1 MFVSSK
7 ALRTAVT
14 SIAAGA
20 MSLGL
25 LTAGAGTVQAAEQV
39 CTGTTSIYGVLDD
52 GRLTYSSITP
62 G

>member
-1 MFVSSK
+1 MKTRSSK
-7 ALRTAVT
+7 TRTTVGLLL
-14 SIAAGA
+14 AGA